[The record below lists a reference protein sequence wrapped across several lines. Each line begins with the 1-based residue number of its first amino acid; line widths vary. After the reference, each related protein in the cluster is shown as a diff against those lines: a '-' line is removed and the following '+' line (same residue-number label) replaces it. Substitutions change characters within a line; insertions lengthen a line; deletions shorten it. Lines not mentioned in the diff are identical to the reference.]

1 MTTSEIQIAED
12 LLAYLRDHPTVC
24 ADVSAQGYHRPWVRY
39 RDGAYQLAGYGE
51 ISRIHATTLDEDQAI
66 SLFKHHPVQLLPA
79 SKAYRWKPATKTVW
93 DDGAEQ
99 DAFTSLTR
107 CWWCGYSERTTD
119 LSLYETVE
127 DGNCWICTDCYD
139 TWNDQDELVK
149 ELEPDRVPDSEI
161 SRV

>member
-99 DAFTSLTR
+99 DAFTRSRAAGGAATASEQLIYLSTKPSRTATVGYVQTVTTR
-107 CWWCGYSERTTD
+107 GTTK
-119 LSLYETVE
+119 T
-127 DGNCWICTDCYD
+127 N
-139 TWNDQDELVK
+139 
-149 ELEPDRVPDSEI
+149 
-161 SRV
+161 